1 MINVSQRLILR
12 CLAVSAVTLALTACG
27 NNSSSTSTT
36 STTATL
42 MTSDLSGAYVFTVKG
57 TDPNDGDY
65 AIAGT
70 FTADGKGNITGGVA
84 DYNLGGAATDNI
96 TSGSST
102 IAFSVGTGIDANVPL
117 TGTYTSANGIATI
130 NLTDGGSINESYFVP
145 IIKTGTAVLTRY
157 DGTGSGTLYA
167 PVAST
172 APAGT
177 YTVALSGEGDN
188 TVTATAN
195 FVAAATGTFS
205 GGTETYTDGNN
216 AFTYP
221 SISGFLYPKQAN
233 GRGQAAIGG
242 NSFSYYMATANQV
255 VLLGLDDRA
264 LLSGTA
270 TKQ

>member
-1 MINVSQRLILR
+1 M
-12 CLAVSAVTLALTACG
+12 
-27 NNSSSTSTT
+27 
-36 STTATL
+36 
-42 MTSDLSGAYVFTVKG
+42 
-57 TDPNDGDY
+57 
-65 AIAGT
+65 
-70 FTADGKGNITGGVA
+70 
-84 DYNLGGAATDNI
+84 
-96 TSGSST
+96 
-102 IAFSVGTGIDANVPL
+102 PL
-117 TGTYTSANGIATI
+117 TGTYTTANGIATI
-130 NLTDGGSINESYFVP
+130 NLTDGGSIAESYFVP

-167 PVAST
+167 PVTSA

-195 FVAAATGTFS
+195 FVATTSGTFS
-205 GGTETYTDGNN
+205 GGTETYADGNN
-216 AFTYP
+216 SFSYTGV
-221 SISGFLYPKQAN
+221 SGFLYPKQAN

-242 NSFSYYMATANQV
+242 NSFSYYMATASQV